1 MFEPNDEFELIVLT
15 NIGPENR
22 SAIVIDNFYKNP
34 DEVRELCLSYH
45 QTTDKENPDLIAGL
59 PGNKVYMETDE
70 VSNKLKSIF
79 LQLCSEMP
87 FWRKKFDPEV
97 FERGWREKN
106 NAFVCNVV
114 NDKTLLGHPRGIIPH
129 QDYYPKQNPISE
141 KTQFASV
148 IFLNTP
154 EECKGGTDL
163 FSYKGKTSLLRS
175 NTYSIYR
182 TEGEDDLPRQEVF
195 RRLRTSIDN
204 SSDWR
209 VEKHFPMRYNR
220 CILYEADSLHSPIL
234 DIGMFT
240 DYSRISQVLFM

>member
-1 MFEPNDEFELIVLT
+1 MD
-15 NIGPENR
+15 
-22 SAIVIDNFYKNP
+22 
-34 DEVRELCLSYH
+34 
-45 QTTDKENPDLIAGL
+45 
-59 PGNKVYMETDE
+59 
-70 VSNKLKSIF
+70 
-79 LQLCSEMP
+79 
-87 FWRKKFDPEV
+87 
-97 FERGWREKN
+97 
-106 NAFVCNVV
+106 AFVCNVV

-204 SSDWR
+204 SPDWR